1 MDTRT
6 LSRSGLKVGAFS
18 RGAME
23 RGCKAVWEDVQ
34 PGGVV
39 SA

>member
-1 MDTRT
+1 MDTRK
-6 LSRSGLKVGAFS
+6 LSRSGLKVSAFS

-23 RGCKAVWEDVQ
+23 RGCKVVWEDTQ

-39 SA
+39 SV